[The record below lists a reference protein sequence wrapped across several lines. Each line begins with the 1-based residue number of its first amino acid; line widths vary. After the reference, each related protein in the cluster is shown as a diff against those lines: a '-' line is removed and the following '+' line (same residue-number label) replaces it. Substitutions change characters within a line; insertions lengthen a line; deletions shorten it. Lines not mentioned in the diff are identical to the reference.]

1 MANIFE
7 NFRKMF
13 IKMYHIDPA
22 KFISAPGLA
31 QQGALK
37 KTEVKLEFSTD
48 TDILLMVEKGIT

>member
-7 NFRKMF
+7 NFRKMY
-13 IKMYHIDPA
+13 IKIYHIDPA

-31 QQGALK
+31 WQGALK

-48 TDILLMVEKGIT
+48 IDIL